1 MKKLLRW
8 RGLCGKE
15 MWSSVQQT
23 WMNQVLQTTTQRAG
37 ERILSQRNL
46 CYKFMGN
53 LGANTSIAVYVR
65 GTLELYFSWA
75 EVLPFLAT
83 VDRDLELRASRQTAG
98 GGVGG
103 RGRGN
108 ISPKR
113 GTAASCRDFWR
124 HSFERCPKDS
134 LERPNL
140 LQQCWAN
147 ESGVLETSIPWVSGA
162 CPCWRHRVA
171 PASLASCYLDLIH
184 PVLCE
189 DKMCT
194 EPTACLEW
202 CLIRF
207 QKPLSVVT
215 KRAFVVGIR
224 TLSLNLTLQRWGTED
239 PLDALKLL
247 ASPLECAEMVQ
258 ASLTL
263 LGLAPKLRGHSCHRP
278 NVVLMSLQLQASG
291 SGRPRWPGRGRSW
304 P

>member
-37 ERILSQRNL
+37 ERILPQQNL

-53 LGANTSIAVYVR
+53 LGANTSITVYVR
-65 GTLELYFSWA
+65 GTLEGF
-75 EVLPFLAT
+75 LPRSPISQAL
-83 VDRDLELRASRQTAG
+83 VRG
-98 GGVGG
+98 GSGLQIQRSYLKQESTLLLVE
-103 RGRGN
+103 
-108 ISPKR
+108 
-113 GTAASCRDFWR
+113 R
-124 HSFERCPKDS
+124 HSFERCPEDS
-134 LERPNL
+134 LECPNL

-147 ESGVLETSIPWVSGA
+147 ESGVLDTSIPCVSGA
-162 CPCWRHRVA
+162 GPCWRHCVA

-189 DKMCT
+189 DKMCI
-194 EPTACLEW
+194 EPTACLER

-207 QKPLSVVT
+207 QKPLSVAT

-263 LGLAPKLRGHSCHRP
+263 LGLAPKLRGHSCTDQMLS
-278 NVVLMSLQLQASG
+278 LM
-291 SGRPRWPGRGRSW
+291 RE
-304 P
+304 